1 MTKVSNS
8 SSAHCGR
15 WFRGKISPAGGD
27 RQWIELRASK
37 AAELGRPDFRAA
49 LFFFVRP
56 LHLHFLVLQFLGGIP
71 ISPTGGREA
80 PKRRRPP
87 LHLRGGQTKLL

>member
-1 MTKVSNS
+1 MADGS
-8 SSAHCGR
+8 G
-15 WFRGKISPAGGD
+15 GKSVPPVGTGSGLNYALAKPQSQAV
-27 RQWIELRASK
+27 RN
-37 AAELGRPDFRAA
+37 FRAA
-49 LFFFVRP
+49 LFFFVRQ
-56 LHLHFLVLQFLGGIP
+56 LHLYFLVLQFLGGIP